1 MRQTSIHVLALLF
14 VLSSCSSTT
23 TDQGPGSMEEDSAD
37 WAALGVAAYERGD
50 FAEALTLYEGAL
62 VGSPDDAQLLDLRGE
77 VLYDL
82 GRNEEALVSLN
93 RALAIEPDLAFAHS
107 HKAQVLLQ
115 LGRYEEAE
123 ASAEDAILLAPDV
136 DLFRTLREAAASRR

>member
-1 MRQTSIHVLALLF
+1 MRHTSIHVLALLF
-14 VLSSCSSTT
+14 APSSCSSTT
-23 TDQGPGSMEEDSAD
+23 PDPAADLAEEDSGD

-62 VGSPDDAQLLDLRGE
+62 VASPDDAQLLDLHGE

-115 LGRYEEAE
+115 LGRFEEAQ
-123 ASAEDAILLAPDV
+123 ASAEEAILLAPDV
-136 DLFRTLREAAASRR
+136 DFFRTLREAAASRR

>member
-1 MRQTSIHVLALLF
+1 MRQSSIHVLALLF

-23 TDQGPGSMEEDSAD
+23 PDRVAGSLDEYSGD
-37 WAALGVAAYERGD
+37 WAALGVAAYERGA

-62 VGSPDDAQLLDLRGE
+62 VQDPDDAQLLDLQGE

-82 GRNEEALVSLN
+82 GRSEEALVSLN

-115 LGRYEEAE
+115 LGRFEEAE
-123 ASAEDAILLAPDV
+123 ASAEEAILLAPDV
-136 DLFRTLREAAASRR
+136 DFFRTLREAAASRQ